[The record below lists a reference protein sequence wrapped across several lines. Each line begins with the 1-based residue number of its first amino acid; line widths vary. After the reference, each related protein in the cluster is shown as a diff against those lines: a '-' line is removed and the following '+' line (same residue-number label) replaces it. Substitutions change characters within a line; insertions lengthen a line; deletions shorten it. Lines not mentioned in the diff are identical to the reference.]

1 LARLLAALHIFLKY
15 YKSSVVDIVAMERE
29 AKLRRLNNFRRAL
42 PHVTAAALAAILS
55 AVVRDG
61 VPGAHDRNQ
70 MRYARNLQLEQLT
83 PYGPIIQKVEL
94 VLKSGGH
101 SDMFIAHPL
110 ASLWSVVDTCSK
122 FKDFFKERLVKHP
135 PSPEKPWSLII
146 YSDEVTPGNPLA
158 TLNKRKFHAV
168 YWSFLEF
175 GVNALC
181 REETWFCI
189 TTALSIDVNGVSAG
203 LSQVFSAIIKTF
215 FEPGGFD
222 LGLAGISLPFEPDEV
237 RFFAKL
243 KIVLQD
249 GGAHKSV
256 WHARGDG
263 ASKLCLLCKNLF
275 TDKSNLCAEDG
286 SNLLRSNVIRS
297 DQLVEASSSDLRK
310 VARYL
315 AAKAGTMT
323 NDAFAEL
330 QQSLGVTHHDHALL
344 LDRSLDDIVQPTEVF
359 MHDWMHGLFVDG
371 VANVMVYLMFESF
384 IQNGM
389 PLIYETFCDYAAT
402 WKWPLKF
409 HGDHLAEIFETS
421 RRDKHRAAS
430 HIKCQASDML
440 SLIGVLA
447 VFTKKVLVRIGS
459 CNAECAAFLAF
470 VDVVD
475 LITNT
480 QRFTVS
486 PHALRDAVHK
496 FLSLFTETFG
506 FEWLT
511 PKFHWLLHFAKSLQ
525 VLGVLLN
532 CFALERKH
540 RIAKRYATE
549 IENTSRNASKSILME
564 VVSHQFAMLDRPGA
578 FMFEVGLVGGRP
590 ASKKLRLAIADA
602 LGLEDGD
609 EVRTAR
615 ESRFNALGTCIQHD
629 VVLVKDGDSF
639 RAGQVQLH
647 FDVNGV
653 PISII
658 DVWEL
663 HRYTDADVGFAT
675 WKKVGES
682 RDFFGTED
690 IIDVMAYQPLAGDMV
705 GVILPVE
712 YR

>member
-1 LARLLAALHIFLKY
+1 
-15 YKSSVVDIVAMERE
+15 M
-29 AKLRRLNNFRRAL
+29 
-42 PHVTAAALAAILS
+42 
-55 AVVRDG
+55 
-61 VPGAHDRNQ
+61 
-70 MRYARNLQLEQLT
+70 
-83 PYGPIIQKVEL
+83 
-94 VLKSGGH
+94 
-101 SDMFIAHPL
+101 
-110 ASLWSVVDTCSK
+110 
-122 FKDFFKERLVKHP
+122 
-135 PSPEKPWSLII
+135 
-146 YSDEVTPGNPLA
+146 
-158 TLNKRKFHAV
+158 
-168 YWSFLEF
+168 
-175 GVNALC
+175 
-181 REETWFCI
+181 
-189 TTALSIDVNGVSAG
+189 
-203 LSQVFSAIIKTF
+203 
-215 FEPGGFD
+215 
-222 LGLAGISLPFEPDEV
+222 
-237 RFFAKL
+237 
-243 KIVLQD
+243 
-249 GGAHKSV
+249 
-256 WHARGDG
+256 
-263 ASKLCLLCKNLF
+263 
-275 TDKSNLCAEDG
+275 
-286 SNLLRSNVIRS
+286 
-297 DQLVEASSSDLRK
+297 EASSNDLRK

-540 RIAKRYATE
+540 RIEKRYATE

-564 VVSHQFAMLDRPGA
+564 VVSHQFSMLDRPGA

-590 ASKKLRLAIADA
+590 ASDTLSLAIADA
-602 LGLEDGD
+602 LDLDVGD
-609 EVRTAR
+609 EAR
-615 ESRFNALGTCIQHD
+615 SL
-629 VVLVKDGDSF
+629 
-639 RAGQVQLH
+639 
-647 FDVNGV
+647 
-653 PISII
+653 
-658 DVWEL
+658 
-663 HRYTDADVGFAT
+663 
-675 WKKVGES
+675 
-682 RDFFGTED
+682 
-690 IIDVMAYQPLAGDMV
+690 
-705 GVILPVE
+705 ILF
-712 YR
+712 